1 MTDPAVPLRA
11 MWDIE
16 DCPARL
22 DPHPEL

>member
-11 MWDIE
+11 MEDIE

-22 DPHPEL
+22 DRHPEL